1 MKPEDCPRLDQ
12 CSKLKMI
19 LDKDLLDFQYAE
31 AIRVICA
38 HCSEFK
44 AGSSGR
50 VDKAGGFSVVTDD
63 GSNTTLLK
71 WGKPVAWFSAAVSGE
86 VLRVFLELIKECE
99 RSAKGDIQFRKP
111 PRNGSQNGYK

>member
-1 MKPEDCPRLDQ
+1 MTRDRCDNLFLSPD
-12 CSKLKMI
+12 
-19 LDKDLLDFQYAE
+19 
-31 AIRVICA
+31 
-38 HCSEFK
+38 
-44 AGSSGR
+44 
-50 VDKAGGFSVVTDD
+50 DKAGGFSVVTDD